1 MQRKQA
7 FMMHQT
13 QERHRIQPLKRNG
26 KSPAA
31 ILTMKSIFQCQNLR
45 ENGHSSPIKDFWGVV
60 VECKV
65 MPRACNNRTY
75 QTYQVPGA

>member
-1 MQRKQA
+1 
-7 FMMHQT
+7 MMHQM
-13 QERHRIQPLKRNG
+13 QEQHRIQPYKRNDKTPAITLAV
-26 KSPAA
+26 KSF
-31 ILTMKSIFQCQNLR
+31 FQCQYLR

-65 MPRACNNRTY
+65 MPRVCVNRTY